1 MDNFSLSHR
10 LGRRKILFEKR
21 KKISDYA
28 LVMGM
33 FGIIIMVVENELS
46 SAGVYNKED
55 LMSTGLKTLI
65 SISTVVLLVLIMAYH
80 MLEIQVKNILLL
92 HKIKSIINV
101 EMFLL

>member
-1 MDNFSLSHR
+1 
-10 LGRRKILFEKR
+10 
-21 KKISDYA
+21 
-28 LVMGM
+28 MGM

-80 MLEIQVKNILLL
+80 MLEIQVK
-92 HKIKSIINV
+92 KSIINV
-101 EMFLL
+101 EILCYEYFCESLPLALSSWLECQNPLILQ